1 MFTPRGRGL
10 IVGGVLLISCGLA
23 FAGIG
28 TLPTM
33 LPFLFGQTDNS
44 ILNTIGQSTNTTQSS
59 QKSTDPL
66 FLILQFFEIPYSTVD
81 YSMFLGTIM
90 ILASIIGLPM
100 FRIKSNTTAIY
111 RRRYFWVIYF
121 FNRR

>member
-33 LPFLFGQTDNS
+33 VPFLFGDTNNAILNS
-44 ILNTIGQSTNTTQSS
+44 IGQQGNTTQQATNTSN
-59 QKSTDPL
+59 PL
-66 FLILQFFEIPYSTVD
+66 YLILQFFQIPASIVD

-90 ILASIIGLPM
+90 ILASIIGLPT
-100 FRIKSNTTAIY
+100 FRINKDGRMIFPGVGHSP
-111 RRRYFWVIYF
+111 
-121 FNRR
+121 